1 MCGGAAP
8 VALASRFPDVEIPD
22 VSVPEFVLAAGREKP
37 DAPALIDG
45 LRGDVITHGQLAAY
59 VDRVAA
65 ALHARGLRKGDVVAM
80 FCPNTPWYP
89 VVFHGIAAAGCV
101 MSPINSL
108 YTPDEI
114 AFQLRDSGA
123 KILITVSPFLD
134 RALAA
139 VEESPV
145 GEVVVMDGAEGH
157 ASLVDLLS
165 TDAPSVQVD
174 IDPADDLVTLPYSS
188 GTTGLPKGVMLTHR
202 NLVANVAQCR
212 PLIQLGADE
221 RIIAVLPFFH
231 IYGLTVLMN
240 QGLAW
245 GGAVVTLPR
254 FDLEDFLRTIQEH
267 KITRAF
273 VAPPILLAL
282 AKHPLVDQY
291 DLSSLTSITSG
302 AAPLDEQ
309 LALAAER
316 RLRKGADSGVTG
328 AQGYGMTELSPVSH
342 TTPDLGAE
350 PPGVPAG
357 SVPKGS
363 VGFAV
368 PNSECR
374 LVDPAT
380 GQDAAT
386 GERGELWVRGPNV
399 MKGYLNN
406 PGATAETIDAEGW
419 LHTGDVAIVDENG
432 CYTVVDRVKE
442 LIKNKGYQVAP
453 AELEAVLIS
462 HPEIADAAVIG
473 VPDKESG
480 EELPKAFVVRSPG
493 SALTQEAVMEY
504 MAGKVAPHKKIRI
517 VEFIEAVPKSA
528 AGKILRK
535 DLRPAGLQRTTPSPG
550 PGPPRAPPRACERWG
565 GGGPPI

>member
-1 MCGGAAP
+1 
-8 VALASRFPDVEIPD
+8 VALASPFPDVEIPD
-22 VSVPEFVLAAGREKP
+22 VSVPEFVLAAGRDRP

-45 LRGDVITHGQLAAY
+45 LKGDVITHGQFAAY

-65 ALHARGLRKGDVVAM
+65 NLHARGLRKGDVVAV
-80 FCPNTPWYP
+80 FVPNTPWYP
-89 VVFHGIAAAGCV
+89 VVFHGIAKAGCV

-108 YTPDEI
+108 YMPDEI
-114 AFQLRDSGA
+114 AYQLKDSGA
-123 KILITVSPFLD
+123 KVLITINLFMD
-134 RALAA
+134 RVEAALAKQ
-139 VEESPV
+139 PV
-145 GEVVVMDGAEGH
+145 DEVVVLDFRDGYAN
-157 ASLVDLLS
+157 LFDLLGE
-165 TDAPSVQVD
+165 DAPSVDVE
-174 IDPADDLVTLPYSS
+174 IDPAEDLVTLPYSS

-202 NLVANVAQCR
+202 NLVANVAQCK
-212 PLIQLGADE
+212 PLINLGADE

-254 FDLEDFLRTIQEH
+254 FDLEDFLRTIQDH

-273 VAPPILLAL
+273 VAPPILLAM

-291 DLSSLTSITSG
+291 DLSSLTSILSG

-309 LALAAER
+309 LALAAEQ
-316 RLRKGADSGVTG
+316 RLRKGADTGVTV

-342 TTPDLGAE
+342 TTPDEGCE
-350 PPGVPAG
+350 PPGVTG
-357 SVPKGS
+357 EVPKGS
-363 VGFAV
+363 VGYAI
-368 PNSECR
+368 PNTECR
-374 LVDPAT
+374 LVDPGT
-380 GQDAAT
+380 GEDAAP
-386 GERGELWVRGPNV
+386 GERGELWIRGPQV

-406 PGATAETIDAEGW
+406 EEATAATIDADGW
-419 LHTGDVAIVDENG
+419 LHTGDVAVVDDNG

-442 LIKNKGYQVAP
+442 LIKYKGYQVAP
-453 AELEAVLIS
+453 AELEAVLLS

-480 EELPKAFVVRSPG
+480 EELPKAFVVRAMG
-493 SALTQEAVMEY
+493 SELSEESVMDFMSER
-504 MAGKVAPHKKIRI
+504 VAPHKKIRM

-535 DLRPAGLQRTTPSPG
+535 DLKQRTP
-550 PGPPRAPPRACERWG
+550 
-565 GGGPPI
+565 

>member
-1 MCGGAAP
+1 
-8 VALASRFPDVEIPD
+8 VALASRYPDVEIPD

-45 LRGDVITHGQLAAY
+45 LTGDVITHGQLAAY

-139 VEESPV
+139 VAESPV

-174 IDPADDLVTLPYSS
+174 IDPANDLVTLPYSS

-202 NLVANVAQCR
+202 NLVANVTQCR

-273 VAPPILLAL
+273 VAPPIVLAL

-291 DLSSLTSITSG
+291 DLSSLTSVTSG

-309 LALAAER
+309 LALAAEQ
-316 RLRKGADSGVTG
+316 RLRKGADTGVTV

-406 PGATAETIDAEGW
+406 PEATAETIDADGW

-442 LIKNKGYQVAP
+442 LIKYKGYQVAP

-473 VPDKESG
+473 VPDRESG

-493 SALTQEAVMEY
+493 STLTQDAVIEY

-535 DLRPAGLQRTTPSPG
+535 DLRAAG
-550 PGPPRAPPRACERWG
+550 
-565 GGGPPI
+565 

>member
-1 MCGGAAP
+1 M
-8 VALASRFPDVEIPD
+8 ALSSPYPDVEIPN

-45 LRGDVITHGQLAAY
+45 LKGDVITHGQLAAY

-65 ALHARGLRKGDVVAM
+65 NLHARGLRKGDVVAV
-80 FCPNTPWYP
+80 FCPNTPWFP

-114 AFQLRDSGA
+114 AFQLKDSGA
-123 KILITVSPFLD
+123 KILITISLFLD
-134 RALAA
+134 RATAA
-139 VEESPV
+139 AEKSPV
-145 GEVVVMDGAEGH
+145 DEIIVLDGAEGH
-157 ASLVDLLS
+157 ANLFDLLGA
-165 TDAPSVQVD
+165 DAPSVQVD
-174 IDPADDLVTLPYSS
+174 IDPANDLVTLPYSS

-202 NLVANVAQCR
+202 NLVANVAQCL
-212 PLIQLGADE
+212 PLLRTGADE

-240 QGLAW
+240 QGLAL

-254 FDLEDFLRTIQEH
+254 FDLEDFLRTIQDH

-273 VAPPILLAL
+273 VAPPIVLAL
-282 AKHPLVDQY
+282 AKHPMVDQY
-291 DLSSLTSITSG
+291 DLSSLTSVLSG

-309 LALAAER
+309 LALAAQE
-316 RLRKGADSGVTG
+316 RLRKGADTGVSV

-342 TTPDLGAE
+342 TTPDVDAQ
-350 PPGVPAG
+350 PPGV
-357 SVPKGS
+357 SIEVPKGS
-363 VGFAV
+363 VGFAI
-368 PNSECR
+368 PNTECR
-374 LVDPAT
+374 LVDPGT
-380 GQDAAT
+380 GEDAAP
-386 GERGELWVRGPNV
+386 GERGELWVRGPQV

-406 PGATAETIDAEGW
+406 PEATAGTLDADGW
-419 LHTGDVAIVDENG
+419 LHTGDVAVVDENG

-442 LIKNKGYQVAP
+442 LIKYKGYQVAP
-453 AELEAVLIS
+453 AELEAVLIN

-480 EELPKAFVVRSPG
+480 EELPKAFVVRAPG
-493 SALTQEAVMEY
+493 SELTEDAVMAY
-504 MAGKVAPHKKIRI
+504 MSEKVAPHKKIRF
-517 VEFIEAVPKSA
+517 VEFIETVPKSA

-535 DLRPAGLQRTTPSPG
+535 DLKA
-550 PGPPRAPPRACERWG
+550 RA
-565 GGGPPI
+565 

>member
-1 MCGGAAP
+1 M
-8 VALASRFPDVEIPD
+8 ALASRYPDVEIPN
-22 VSVPEFVLAAGREKP
+22 VSVPQFVLSAGRDRP

-45 LRGDVITHGQLAAY
+45 LKGDTITHGQLAGY

-65 ALHARGLRKGDVVAM
+65 ALAARGLVKGDVVAV
-80 FCPNTPWYP
+80 FCPNTPWFP

-108 YTPDEI
+108 YTPHEI
-114 AFQLRDSGA
+114 AFQLKDSGA
-123 KILITVSPFLD
+123 KVLITVSPFLD

-139 VEESPV
+139 VQETPV
-145 GEVVVMDGAEGH
+145 DEVIVMDGAEGH
-157 ASLVDLLS
+157 ASLLDLLTS
-165 TDAPSVQVD
+165 DAPSVQVD
-174 IDPADDLVTLPYSS
+174 IDPAEDLVTLPYSS

-212 PLIQLGADE
+212 PLIRLGEDE

-254 FDLEDFLRTIQEH
+254 FDLEDFLRTIQDH

-291 DLSSLTSITSG
+291 DLSSLTSILSG

-309 LALAAER
+309 LAQAAQQ
-316 RLRKGADSGVTG
+316 RLRKGADSGVTV

-342 TTPDLGAE
+342 TTPDEGAE
-350 PPGVPAG
+350 PPGAQSP
-357 SVPKGS
+357 VPKGS
-363 VGFAV
+363 VGYAV
-368 PNSECR
+368 PNTECR
-374 LVDPAT
+374 LIDPGT
-380 GQDAAT
+380 GEDAAA
-386 GERGELWVRGPNV
+386 GERGELWVRGPQV

-406 PGATAETIDAEGW
+406 EEATRNTLDADGW
-419 LHTGDVAIVDENG
+419 LHTGDVAVVDDEG
-432 CYTVVDRVKE
+432 RFTVVDRVKE
-442 LIKNKGYQVAP
+442 LIKYKGYQVAP
-453 AELEAVLIS
+453 AELEAVLLG

-493 SALTQEAVMEY
+493 SEITEDAVMAF
-504 MAGKVAPHKKIRI
+504 MAERVAPHKKIRF
-517 VEFIEAVPKSA
+517 VEFIEQVPKSA

-535 DLRPAGLQRTTPSPG
+535 DLKNR
-550 PGPPRAPPRACERWG
+550 
-565 GGGPPI
+565 

>member
-1 MCGGAAP
+1 
-8 VALASRFPDVEIPD
+8 VALASPYPDVEIPD
-22 VSVPEFVLAAGREKP
+22 VSVPEFVLAAGRERP
-37 DAPALIDG
+37 DAPALVDG
-45 LRGDVITHGQLAAY
+45 LKGDTITHAQLAAY

-65 ALHARGLRKGDVVAM
+65 ALHEKGLRKGDVVAV

-123 KILITVSPFLD
+123 KLLITISLFMD
-134 RALAA
+134 RAAAA
-139 VEESPV
+139 VEQAPV
-145 GEVVVMDGAEGH
+145 DEIVVLDGMEGH
-157 ASLVDLLS
+157 AGLLDLLS
-165 TDAPSVQVD
+165 SQAPSPQVD
-174 IDPADDLVTLPYSS
+174 IDPANDLVTLPYSS

-202 NLVANVAQCR
+202 NLVANVAQTR
-212 PLIQLGADE
+212 PLIALQSEE

-254 FDLEDFLRTIQEH
+254 FDLEDFLRTIQDH

-273 VAPPILLAL
+273 VAPPILLAM

-291 DLSSLTSITSG
+291 DLSSLTSILSG

-309 LALAAER
+309 LALAAQD
-316 RLRKGADSGVTG
+316 RLRKGADTGVSV

-342 TTPDLGAE
+342 TTPDPGCE
-350 PPGVPAG
+350 PPGVTG
-357 SVPKGS
+357 EVPKGS
-363 VGFAV
+363 VGYAL
-368 PNSECR
+368 PNTECR
-374 LVDPAT
+374 LVDPST
-380 GQDAAT
+380 GEDAAP
-386 GERGELWVRGPNV
+386 GDRGELWIRGPQV

-406 PGATAETIDAEGW
+406 EKATRETVDDDGW
-419 LHTGDVAIVDENG
+419 LHTGDVAIVDDNG

-442 LIKNKGYQVAP
+442 LIKYKGYQVAP
-453 AELEAVLIS
+453 AELEAVLLG

-480 EELPKAFVVRSPG
+480 EELPKAFVVRAPG
-493 SALTQEAVMEY
+493 SEVSEDAVMAY
-504 MAGKVAPHKKIRI
+504 MAEKVAPHKKIRF
-517 VEFIEAVPKSA
+517 VEFIDAVPKSA

-535 DLRPAGLQRTTPSPG
+535 DLKA
-550 PGPPRAPPRACERWG
+550 RA
-565 GGGPPI
+565 

>member
-1 MCGGAAP
+1 M
-8 VALASRFPDVEIPD
+8 ALASLYPDVEIPD
-22 VSVPEFVLAAGREKP
+22 LSVPAYVLKAGGARP
-37 DAPALIDG
+37 DAPALVDG
-45 LRGDVITHGQLAAY
+45 LKGDTITHGQLAAY

-65 ALHARGLRKGDVVAM
+65 ALHARGLRKGDVVAV

-123 KILITVSPFLD
+123 KVVITVSPFLE
-134 RALAA
+134 RVQAA
-139 VEESPV
+139 AAQAPV
-145 GEVVVMDGAEGH
+145 DEIVVMDGAEGH
-157 ASLVDLLS
+157 ASLLDLLS

-174 IDPADDLVTLPYSS
+174 IDPATDLVTLPYSS

-202 NLVANVAQCR
+202 NLVANVAQMR
-212 PLIQLGADE
+212 PIMDVHEGDE

-240 QGLAW
+240 QGLAI
-245 GGAVVTLPR
+245 GGTVVTLPR
-254 FDLEDFLRTIQEH
+254 FDLEDFLRTLQDQ

-273 VAPPILLAL
+273 VAPPIVLAL

-291 DLSSLTSITSG
+291 DLSSLRTITSG

-309 LALAAER
+309 LALAAQS
-316 RLRKGADSGVTG
+316 RLRRGADTGVTV

-342 TTPDLGAE
+342 STPDAGQE
-350 PPGVPAG
+350 PPGVTAE
-357 SVPKGS
+357 VPKGS
-363 VGFAV
+363 VGYAL
-368 PNSECR
+368 PNTECR

-380 GQDAAT
+380 GEDAPT
-386 GERGELWVRGPNV
+386 GQRGELWVRGPQV

-406 PGATAETIDAEGW
+406 PQATADTLDSEGW
-419 LHTGDVAIVDENG
+419 LHTGDVAIVDDHG
-432 CYTVVDRVKE
+432 RYTVVDRVKE
-442 LIKNKGYQVAP
+442 LIKYKGYQVAP
-453 AELEAVLIS
+453 AELEAVLLT

-473 VPDKESG
+473 VPEKESG
-480 EELPKAFVVRSPG
+480 EELPKAFVVRAPG
-493 SALTQEAVMEY
+493 SSLTPEAVMEF
-504 MAGKVAPHKKIRI
+504 MAGRVAPHKKIRF

-535 DLRPAGLQRTTPSPG
+535 DLKA
-550 PGPPRAPPRACERWG
+550 AN
-565 GGGPPI
+565 